1 MRRARRKQA
10 STVRVITYGTFDVL
24 HHGHIRL
31 LKRARAMGDFLMVGL
46 STDEFNLLKHKESLQ
61 PFGERKLVLESL
73 RFVDKVI
80 PEKNWEQKKADIKKN
95 RIDILVMGED
105 WRGKFDDLR
114 DYCKV
119 VYVPRTKNTSSTSL
133 RKRAAEKFIR
143 SW

>member
-1 MRRARRKQA
+1 MRRARRNQA
-10 STVRVITYGTFDVL
+10 SPVRVITYGTFDVL
-24 HHGHIRL
+24 HYGHIRI

-46 STDEFNLLKHKESLQ
+46 STDEFNSLKHKESLQ
-61 PFGERKLVLESL
+61 SFNERKLVLESL

-80 PEKNWEQKKADIKKN
+80 PEKTWEQKKSDIKKN

-114 DYCKV
+114 EYCRV
-119 VYVPRTKNTSSTSL
+119 VYVPRTKSTSSTSL